1 MYKSNQYARS
11 SGKVVFLN
19 LFLLFLT
26 SILVGST
33 SSTPTNK
40 GFESVV
46 NHLRLPF
53 VHKLSSLPTSL
64 EKYVLPSYEG
74 TTFLLHEK
82 RERAFLLENTSIA
95 TKDTSTT
102 YDYSWKDVE
111 RGGGFGLSS
120 LVPAG
125 YNPFGYQITEL
136 GKKFLGFDGSLDSD
150 IGRFL
155 ASVKTRKRFDG
166 IKSQWLEILRV
177 SKVGQSMRIYRSLKE
192 LIAFCLEAGFLD

>member
-1 MYKSNQYARS
+1 MYKHNQYVRS
-11 SGKVVFLN
+11 SGKDVVLN
-19 LFLLFLT
+19 IFVLFLT

-33 SSTPTNK
+33 SSAPTNK

-53 VHKLSSLPTSL
+53 VHRLSSLPASL
-64 EKYVLPSYEG
+64 ESYEG

-82 RERAFLLENTSIA
+82 RDRAFLLESTSTA
-95 TKDTSTT
+95 PKDTSTT
-102 YDYSWKDVE
+102 YNYSWKDVE

-125 YNPFGYQITEL
+125 YNPFGYKITEL
-136 GKKFLGFDGSLDSD
+136 GKKFLTFDGSLDSD

-177 SKVGQSMRIYRSLKE
+177 SKVGQSMRIYRKLQE
-192 LIAFCLEAGFLD
+192 LIDFCLKAGFLD

>member
-1 MYKSNQYARS
+1 MYKHNQYVRS
-11 SGKVVFLN
+11 AGKDVVLN
-19 LFLLFLT
+19 IFVLFLT
-26 SILVGST
+26 SILVAST
-33 SSTPTNK
+33 SSAPTNK

-53 VHKLSSLPTSL
+53 VHRLSSLPASL
-64 EKYVLPSYEG
+64 ESYEG

-82 RERAFLLENTSIA
+82 RDRAFLLESTS
-95 TKDTSTT
+95 TSPKDTSTT
-102 YDYSWKDVE
+102 YNYSWKDVE

-125 YNPFGYQITEL
+125 YNPFGYKITEL
-136 GKKFLGFDGSLDSD
+136 GKKFLTFDGSLDSD

-177 SKVGQSMRIYRSLKE
+177 SKVGQSMRIYRKLQE
-192 LIAFCLEAGFLD
+192 LIDFCLKAGFLD

>member
-1 MYKSNQYARS
+1 MYKHNQCVRS
-11 SGKVVFLN
+11 SGNVVVLN
-19 LFLLFLT
+19 IFVLFLTT

-33 SSTPTNK
+33 SSAPTNK
-40 GFESVV
+40 GFESIV
-46 NHLRLPF
+46 NHLRFPF
-53 VHKLSSLPTSL
+53 VHKLSSLPASL
-64 EKYVLPSYEG
+64 ESYEG

-82 RERAFLLENTSIA
+82 RDRAFLLESTSTA
-95 TKDTSTT
+95 PKDTSSTT
-102 YDYSWKDVE
+102 YSYSWKDVE

-125 YNPFGYQITEL
+125 YNPFGYKITEL
-136 GKKFLGFDGSLDSD
+136 GKKFLAFDGSLDSD

-177 SKVGQSMRIYRSLKE
+177 SKAGQSMRIYRSLQE
-192 LIAFCLEAGFLD
+192 LIDFCLNAGFLD

>member
-1 MYKSNQYARS
+1 MYKHNQYVRS
-11 SGKVVFLN
+11 SGKDVVLN
-19 LFLLFLT
+19 IFVLFLT

-33 SSTPTNK
+33 SSAPTNK

-53 VHKLSSLPTSL
+53 VHRLSSLPASL
-64 EKYVLPSYEG
+64 ESYEG

-82 RERAFLLENTSIA
+82 RDRAFLLESTS
-95 TKDTSTT
+95 TSPKDTSTT
-102 YDYSWKDVE
+102 YNYSWKDVE

-125 YNPFGYQITEL
+125 YNPFGYKITEL
-136 GKKFLGFDGSLDSD
+136 GKKFLTFDGSLDSD

-177 SKVGQSMRIYRSLKE
+177 SKVGQSMRIYRKLQE
-192 LIAFCLEAGFLD
+192 LIDFCLKAGFLD